1 MSPEPVGTVRIF
13 QRRPGLVEKVVYVGL
28 GVPAI
33 GLDSHMVFA
42 FTRGDSVVPHFTL
55 DSVQGQGSYAFHLD
69 LIPRAELATH
79 LAYVDW
85 AHTPLTAT
93 YDEVEARPGL
103 SKAAIGPRQYAMMSP
118 WMLVHR
124 AEEDAF
130 AGIEDAVRAYFDHW
144 VALLASDVP
153 AEVVAEVADTDLATR
168 DLRNRAN
175 IFNPDVD
182 KVWAQVARLVGD
194 EAMEEIRVQLLDNTI
209 PEPRSWRDDR
219 RRCPPRSRPASGS
232 SGSRGSGTVA
242 PRSSTPRAT
251 TSASSGSTG
260 RASSRTAWPATG

>member
-1 MSPEPVGTVRIF
+1 MSSQESTPSLPGGLCNRTLDAIVEANGLTEVGAPFRSLASPMSPDPVGTVRIF
-13 QRRPGLVEKVVYVGL
+13 RGDGAVEKVVYVGL
-28 GVPAI
+28 AVPAI

-93 YDEVEARPGL
+93 YDEVEARAGL

-130 AGIEDAVRAYFDHW
+130 AGIEDAVRAYFEHW
-144 VALLASDVP
+144 VSLLAGDVP
-153 AEVVAEVADTDLATR
+153 GEVVADVADTDLATR

-182 KVWAQVARLVGD
+182 KVWAQVQQLIGAEQA
-194 EAMEEIRVQLLDNTI
+194 EAVRTLLLDNSI
-209 PEPRSWRDDR
+209 PALE
-219 RRCPPRSRPASGS
+219 
-232 SGSRGSGTVA
+232 V
-242 PRSSTPRAT
+242 
-251 TSASSGSTG
+251 SA
-260 RASSRTAWPATG
+260 

>member
-1 MSPEPVGTVRIF
+1 MSSQESTPSLPGGLCNRTLDAIVEANGLTEVGAPFRSLASPMSPDPVGTVRIF
-13 QRRPGLVEKVVYVGL
+13 RGDGAVEKVVYVGL
-28 GVPAI
+28 AVPAI

-93 YDEVEARPGL
+93 YDEVEARAGL

-130 AGIEDAVRAYFDHW
+130 AGIEDAVRAYFEHW
-144 VALLASDVP
+144 VSLLAGDVP
-153 AEVVAEVADTDLATR
+153 GEVVADVADTDLATR

-194 EAMEEIRVQLLDNTI
+194 EAMEDIRVQLLDNEI
-209 PEPRSWRDDR
+209 PAEV
-219 RRCPPRSRPASGS
+219 PA
-232 SGSRGSGTVA
+232 
-242 PRSSTPRAT
+242 
-251 TSASSGSTG
+251 
-260 RASSRTAWPATG
+260 

>member
-1 MSPEPVGTVRIF
+1 MSPDPVGTVRIF
-13 QRRPGLVEKVVYVGL
+13 RGDGVVEKVVYVGL
-28 GVPAI
+28 AVPAI

-144 VALLASDVP
+144 VVAARRATSRRTSSPTWPTPTWPP
-153 AEVVAEVADTDLATR
+153 ATCATGPTSSTPTSTRSGRRSPGSSATR
-168 DLRNRAN
+168 RWRTSGL
-175 IFNPDVD
+175 
-182 KVWAQVARLVGD
+182 
-194 EAMEEIRVQLLDNTI
+194 QLLDNAITATG
-209 PEPRSWRDDR
+209 E
-219 RRCPPRSRPASGS
+219 RPA
-232 SGSRGSGTVA
+232 
-242 PRSSTPRAT
+242 
-251 TSASSGSTG
+251 
-260 RASSRTAWPATG
+260 